1 MIRSSTA
8 ATGHSC
14 GIFACCAELLF
25 ALFALGDAA
34 SAGPLPRAD
43 ALFAPQDPREVAL
56 GQLLFYDPILSG
68 NGEVAC
74 ATCHHPAFGTGDGVS
89 LGIGDGGDGIGPTR
103 RADPA
108 NPPEQRIPRNAPGLV
123 NLGAAEFT
131 VMFHDGR
138 LEADPSRA
146 AGLRTP
152 LGDAMTVGFSGVL
165 SAQSMFPVLSPDEMA
180 GHYEENPVAQAV
192 RQGFLSLP
200 GGAWDRLS
208 ARVAALPIYRD
219 GFAALAPG
227 EPVSFISISDALAAF
242 IAEEWR
248 ADDSPFDRHLR
259 GTAPLTGAAARGMEL
274 FYGKAGCDDCHSGQ
288 FQTDHGFHA
297 IAMPQIGPGKAERF
311 ESHQRDLGRMRV
323 TGRVEDAYAFRTP
336 SLRHVTRTAPYGHDG
351 AYATLDAVIRHHLD
365 PVGSLRGYDRTQA
378 VLPDLDVPAPDF
390 AILETPA
397 EVEAIAAANALSPR
411 TLSDAEIADVIAFL
425 DALTDP
431 AAETGR
437 LGIPAAVPSG
447 LAVPI
452 P

>member
-68 NGEVAC
+68 NSEVAC

-208 ARVAALPIYRD
+208 V
-219 GFAALAPG
+219 
-227 EPVSFISISDALAAF
+227 
-242 IAEEWR
+242 
-248 ADDSPFDRHLR
+248 
-259 GTAPLTGAAARGMEL
+259 
-274 FYGKAGCDDCHSGQ
+274 
-288 FQTDHGFHA
+288 
-297 IAMPQIGPGKAERF
+297 
-311 ESHQRDLGRMRV
+311 
-323 TGRVEDAYAFRTP
+323 
-336 SLRHVTRTAPYGHDG
+336 
-351 AYATLDAVIRHHLD
+351 
-365 PVGSLRGYDRTQA
+365 RTQR
-378 VLPDLDVPAPDF
+378 
-390 AILETPA
+390 
-397 EVEAIAAANALSPR
+397 SQ
-411 TLSDAEIADVIAFL
+411 SC
-425 DALTDP
+425 
-431 AAETGR
+431 
-437 LGIPAAVPSG
+437 
-447 LAVPI
+447 
-452 P
+452 